1 MTDKTKDE
9 SCKGN
14 NEQVTEKNAGV
25 APGQMSMYEFG
36 VKEE

>member
-14 NEQVTEKNAGV
+14 NEQVTEKKCRSCSWANV
-25 APGQMSMYEFG
+25 N
-36 VKEE
+36 V